1 MFINTLVLRTDT
13 SGDPSFSELLE
24 RVREMNLAAY
34 ENQDVPFERLVEELN
49 PVRSRSRHPLFQV
62 MLAFQ
67 NTPDPVLSLPEM
79 ETSLQISSVGASKFD
94 LTLELAERRHDDG
107 TPAGIEG
114 LLEFSTDLFKK
125 ETAEALAG
133 RLLLLLE
140 DAAAD
145 PDKPIGSLT
154 ILSDEER
161 RKLLP
166 VKRTAQHIQPQQTLP
181 ELFEIQA
188 AEKPDETA
196 ASI

>member
-1 MFINTLVLRTDT
+1 
-13 SGDPSFSELLE
+13 
-24 RVREMNLAAY
+24 
-34 ENQDVPFERLVEELN
+34 
-49 PVRSRSRHPLFQV
+49 

-67 NTPDPVLSLPEM
+67 NTPDPVLSLPDM
-79 ETSLQISSVGASKFD
+79 ETSLQISSVGSSKFD
-94 LTLELAERRHDDG
+94 LTLELAEQRHDDG

-114 LLEFSTDLFKK
+114 LLEFSTDLFRK

-140 DAAAD
+140 DAASH

-166 VKRTAQHIQPQQTLP
+166 VKRAQQHIQPRQTLP

-188 AEKPDETA
+188 AAKSVETA
-196 ASI
+196 AVLKRADSLIKS

>member
-1 MFINTLVLRTDT
+1 
-13 SGDPSFSELLE
+13 
-24 RVREMNLAAY
+24 MNLAAY
-34 ENQDVPFERLVEELN
+34 EHQDVPFERLVEELN

-67 NTPDPVLSLPEM
+67 NTPDPILSLPDM
-79 ETSLQISSVGASKFD
+79 ETSLQISSVGSSKFD
-94 LTLELAERRHDDG
+94 LTLELAEQRHDDG

-114 LLEFSTDLFKK
+114 LLEFSTDLFRK

-140 DAAAD
+140 DAVSH

-161 RKLLP
+161 RKLL
-166 VKRTAQHIQPQQTLP
+166 LG
-181 ELFEIQA
+181 
-188 AEKPDETA
+188 
-196 ASI
+196 